1 VGVRGSLAALGRNEA
16 DDKKSVMR
24 HRIFA
29 AAVAIVTLLP
39 TKPIADVSLSI
50 IEYRV
55 LTQLGQVRVTAG
67 FVHDPEMQKAMLA
80 DLGSFERQGIVLI
93 GGDSDRQFNR
103 RETIGSHSVETTISV
118 YPAVGLG
125 YRGGLATADI
135 TVAVDGKKKI
145 DCPYDRGETELADV
159 AILPVD
165 GMISIVG
172 SYRGKSVSGV
182 MFLNGNQTIDMS
194 WLERNAR

>member
-1 VGVRGSLAALGRNEA
+1 
-16 DDKKSVMR
+16 MR

-55 LTQLGQVRVTAG
+55 LTQLGQVRMTAG
-67 FVHDPEMQKAMLA
+67 FVHNPEMQKAMLA
-80 DLGSFERQGIVLI
+80 DLGSFERQGIILI

-118 YPAVGLG
+118 SPAVGLG
-125 YRGGLATADI
+125 YRGASQRLTSLLRSMA
-135 TVAVDGKKKI
+135 
-145 DCPYDRGETELADV
+145 RRR
-159 AILPVD
+159 
-165 GMISIVG
+165 SIV
-172 SYRGKSVSGV
+172 RMTEV
-182 MFLNGNQTIDMS
+182 TRS
-194 WLERNAR
+194 WPTSQSCLLTE